1 MLNAGVKGMPR
12 DTSADVPDIPSAANQ
27 TELEAASDTSKFAT
41 PGTLRYHPGVAKA
54 WAHVT
59 VSAGAPTLAA
69 GHNFSSTVT
78 DNGTGDFTLTF
89 TTAMSSALYP
99 VVMTVE
105 QSAAYRIWRVVSQST
120 TAVRVIIADVGGT
133 PTDPPAFSVVVFG
146 DFA

>member
-12 DTSADVPDIPSAANQ
+12 DASADVPDIPSATDQ
-27 TELEAASDTSKFAT
+27 TEMEAESSTTTFVTPAT
-41 PGTLRYHPGVAKA
+41 MKYHPGVAKA

-89 TTAMSSALYP
+89 TTAMSSAFYA

-120 TAVRVIIADVGGT
+120 TAIRVIIADTGGT